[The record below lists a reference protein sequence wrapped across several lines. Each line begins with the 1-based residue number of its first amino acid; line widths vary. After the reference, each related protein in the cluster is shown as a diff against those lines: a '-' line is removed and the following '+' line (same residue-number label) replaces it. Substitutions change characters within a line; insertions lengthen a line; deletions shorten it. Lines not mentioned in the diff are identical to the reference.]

1 MFKSR
6 LLIPLLLIPTK
17 NSMLR
22 KLILFILS
30 FITLFTFVK
39 STSAQEQS
47 QWIINNFLSTISI
60 EPTGIVQISETI
72 EADFFIEKHGIFR
85 NIPLNYFNNDGSKH
99 FTNITVLSVI
109 RNSKPEKFST
119 YKEGNDWIIKIGD
132 PDKKI
137 SGRQIY
143 TIYYSQKGILQNF
156 NNYDELYWN
165 VTGSQWPVDITSAKA
180 TISINNADIL
190 STACYQ
196 GPTSSR
202 EYCNIDQGKKSTS
215 FSTTKPLHYG
225 NDFTVAV
232 SYPTGIIPILSVT
245 EQKTFS
251 EKVIE
256 FLILLNIFL
265 IPVAPIITLIIIFLL
280 WFRTGRDKV
289 EGNKNKSIFFNRSIA
304 AEFSPP
310 DKLKPAE
317 IGILFDQKADTLDIT
332 ATIIDLAV
340 RGYLQIKETKT
351 KRSLLPDKTD
361 YTLIK
366 ITPKNAKEKLIPY
379 EKMLIDKLFK
389 TKDKVELSSLKNT
402 FYADLKSIK
411 DQAYKDMASKAIFN
425 SNPDKIRKK
434 YLTIGFVLF
443 FLGLFLMWWLSIC
456 GLIIIIFSRIMPS
469 RTSYGFEL
477 YQRSKGYKEF
487 IEKAQ
492 KYPQKFYED
501 NNLFNEVLPYAIM
514 FGVVEK
520 FANAAKE
527 MGLKSNNNSWYTGP
541 HHFNPILFSS
551 NITNFSNSFSST
563 SASRPSSSGSGGGGF
578 SGGGFGGGGGGS
590 W

>member
-1 MFKSR
+1 MY
-6 LLIPLLLIPTK
+6 
-17 NSMLR
+17 R
-22 KLILFILS
+22 KLLVIFVS
-30 FITLFTFVK
+30 FITLFSFAKNTF
-39 STSAQEQS
+39 AQEQS
-47 QWIINNFLSTISI
+47 QWIINNFLSAISI
-60 EPTGIVQISETI
+60 EPTGDVLISETI
-72 EADFFIEKHGIFR
+72 EADFFVEKHGIFR
-85 NIPLNYFNNDGSKH
+85 KIPLNYFNNDGSKH
-99 FTNITVLSVI
+99 FTNISVSSVI
-109 RNSKPEKFST
+109 RNSKLEKFST
-119 YKEGNDWIIKIGD
+119 YKEGNNLVIKIGD

-137 SGRQIY
+137 SGKQIY

-156 NNYDELYWN
+156 DNYDELYWN
-165 VTGSQWPVDITSAKA
+165 VTGNQWPVDITKAKA
-180 TISINNADIL
+180 TITINNTEIV

-196 GPTSSR
+196 GPTGSGENCR
-202 EYCNIDQGKKSTS
+202 IDQGKNLTS

-225 NDFTVAV
+225 DNFTIAA
-232 SYPTGIIPILSVT
+232 SYQAGIIPILSVT

-251 EKVIE
+251 EKLIE
-256 FLILLNIFL
+256 FLLLLNIFL
-265 IPVAPIITLIIIFLL
+265 IPVAPIITLIVIFLL
-280 WFRTGRDKV
+280 WFKSGRDKV
-289 EGNKNKSIFFNRSIA
+289 EGNRSKSIFFSRSIA

-310 DKLKPAE
+310 DKLRPAE
-317 IGILFDQKADTLDIT
+317 IGILFDQKADTVDIT

-366 ITPKNAKEKLIPY
+366 ITQKNTKSKLIPY

-402 FYADLKSIK
+402 FYTDLKNIK
-411 DQAYKDMASKAIFN
+411 DQAYKDMTSKTIFN

-434 YLTIGFVLF
+434 YLAIGFVLF
-443 FLGLFLMWWLSIC
+443 FLGFFLMWWLSIC
-456 GLIIIIFSRIMPS
+456 GLIIIISSRIMPS

-477 YQRSKGYKEF
+477 YQRSRGYKEF

-527 MGLKSNNNSWYTGP
+527 MGLKPQNNSWYTGS
-541 HHFNPILFSS
+541 HHFNPVLFSS
-551 NITNFSNSFSST
+551 NITSFSNSFSST

>member
-1 MFKSR
+1 MFKP
-6 LLIPLLLIPTK
+6 IIFT
-17 NSMLR
+17 
-22 KLILFILS
+22 ILS
-30 FITLFTFVK
+30 LFFLFSPK
-39 STSAQEQS
+39 TSNAQEQS
-47 QWIINNFLSTISI
+47 QWVINNFLSTISV
-60 EPTGIVQISETI
+60 ESSGEVLVSETI
-72 EADFFIEKHGIFR
+72 EADFFVEKHGIFR
-85 NIPLNYFNNDGSKH
+85 KIPVNYINNDGSTH
-99 FTNITVLSVI
+99 YTNITVSSVI

-119 YKEGNDWIIKIGD
+119 YKEGNNWIIKIGD

-156 NNYDELYWN
+156 GNYDELYWN
-165 VTGSQWPVDITSAKA
+165 VTGSEWPVDIISAKA
-180 TISINNADIL
+180 KITINNTEIL
-190 STACYQ
+190 SSACYQ
-196 GPTSSR
+196 GPTGSN
-202 EYCNIDQGKKSTS
+202 EYCDANKNKNIAT
-215 FSTTKPLHYG
+215 FSTTKPLYYG
-225 NDFTVAV
+225 DNFTIAA
-232 SYPTGIIPILSVT
+232 SYQTGIIPILTVT

-251 EKVIE
+251 ETLIE
-256 FLILLNIFL
+256 LLLLLNIIL
-265 IPVAPIITLIIIFLL
+265 IPLAPIITLIIIFLI
-280 WFRTGRDKV
+280 WFKSGRDKV
-289 EGNKNKSIFFNRSIA
+289 EGNKNKSIFFSRSIA

-310 DKLKPAE
+310 DKLRPAE
-317 IGILFDQKADTLDIT
+317 IGILFDQKADTVDIT
-332 ATIIDLAV
+332 ATIVDLAV

-366 ITPKNAKEKLIPY
+366 INPKSTTDKLIPY

-389 TKDKVELSSLKNT
+389 TKDKIDISSLKNT
-402 FYADLKSIK
+402 FYADLKNIK
-411 DQAYKDMASKAIFN
+411 EQAYKDMTSKNIFN
-425 SNPDKIRKK
+425 DNPNKIRNK
-434 YLTIGFVLF
+434 YLAIGFILF
-443 FLGLFLMWWLSIC
+443 FFGLFLMWWLSIC
-456 GLIIIIFSRIMPS
+456 GLIVIIFSRIMPS

-501 NNLFNEVLPYAIM
+501 NNLFNEILPYAIM
-514 FGVVEK
+514 FGIVEK
-520 FANAAKE
+520 FANSAKE
-527 MGLKSNNNSWYTGP
+527 MGLKPSNNSWYTGS
-541 HHFNPILFSS
+541 HHFNPVLFSS

>member
-1 MFKSR
+1 MTR
-6 LLIPLLLIPTK
+6 LLRLHLSKTNMKKKVI
-17 NSMLR
+17 
-22 KLILFILS
+22 FFCLS
-30 FITLFTFVK
+30 FIFLFSFVK
-39 STSAQEQS
+39 TTKAQEQS

-60 EPTGIVQISETI
+60 EPSGEVLISETI
-72 EADFFIEKHGIFR
+72 ETDFFVEKHGIFR
-85 NIPLNYFNNDGSKH
+85 KIPLNYINNDGTKH
-99 FTNITVLSVI
+99 FTNISISSVI
-109 RNSKPEKFST
+109 RNNKPEKFST
-119 YKEGNDWIIKIGD
+119 YKEGNNWIIKIGD
-132 PDKKI
+132 PDKVI

-143 TIYYSQKGILQNF
+143 TIYYSEKGILQNF
-156 NNYDELYWN
+156 NKYDELYWN
-165 VTGSQWPVDITSAKA
+165 VTGDQWPVDITSAKA
-180 TISINNADIL
+180 TISVNSTEIL
-190 STACYQ
+190 SAACYQ
-196 GPTSSR
+196 GPTGSK
-202 EYCNIDQGKKSTS
+202 EYCNIDQGKNLTS
-215 FSTTKPLHYG
+215 FSTTKPLYYG
-225 NDFTVAV
+225 DNFTITA

-251 EKVIE
+251 EKLIE
-256 FLILLNIFL
+256 FLFFLNIIL

-280 WFRTGRDKV
+280 WFRSGRDKV
-289 EGNKNKSIFFNRSIA
+289 EGDKRKSIFFSRSIA

-310 DKLKPAE
+310 DKLRPAE
-317 IGILFDQKADTLDIT
+317 IGILFDQKADTVDIT

-366 ITPKNAKEKLIPY
+366 ISQKNSKDKLIPY

-389 TKDKVELSSLKNT
+389 TIEMVELSSLKNT
-402 FYADLKSIK
+402 FYTDLKNIK
-411 DQAYKDMASKAIFN
+411 DQAYKDMTSKTIFN

-434 YLTIGFVLF
+434 YLAIGFLLF

-527 MGLKSNNNSWYTGP
+527 MGLKPSNNSWYTGS
-541 HHFNPILFSS
+541 HYFNPVLFSS